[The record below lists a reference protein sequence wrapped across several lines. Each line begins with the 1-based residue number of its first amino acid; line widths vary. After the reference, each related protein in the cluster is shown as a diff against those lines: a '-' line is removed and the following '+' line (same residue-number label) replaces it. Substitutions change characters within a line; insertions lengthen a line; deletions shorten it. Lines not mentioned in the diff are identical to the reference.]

1 MAWRRR
7 AARASLL
14 RGPGRAARPRPERR
28 AVLLG
33 GFTVATRTLGA
44 TAPTLTDPPDLLPA
58 TVPAAAETAEKA
70 AALTGAAPAARPEPP
85 TLPHDSTG
93 TAHGCA
99 PIPQPRIFPSAET
112 ARNGGSTRPSPP
124 AAPALSPSAPA
135 RQRESST
142 TAASAVPLPHRS
154 ARSAI
159 PARPGS
165 CPELRPPRGSGQ
177 PSGPSLPRLT
187 HRNGEPRPVPAAR
200 ARSHVPCFPR
210 TPIQ

>member
-99 PIPQPRIFPSAET
+99 PIPQPQIFPSAET

-154 ARSAI
+154 ATA
-159 PARPGS
+159 
-165 CPELRPPRGSGQ
+165 
-177 PSGPSLPRLT
+177 
-187 HRNGEPRPVPAAR
+187 VPAAAPPTR
-200 ARSHVPCFPR
+200 HQAAAPFSSPD
-210 TPIQ
+210 